1 MALAV
6 SGILLV
12 SMVRE
17 KSTFADVSPV
27 GCTGSGLGISLFSNS
42 MLAHI
47 GDVLSFSVDVFNG
60 TNGGSIVCDAT
71 DIQASIVTPDGITHP
86 ITLLRTSLS
95 SGQID
100 SYPNVVTY
108 TARAQDATP
117 DGILRVTAS
126 DTGVIHQNIVDSQG
140 GSNQGLNVHV
150 LDDLHIAK
158 LVVNTSGGTAVASN
172 FSLHVKNA
180 STGLDVAG
188 SPAAGTSTPGT
199 IYSLVSGNYM
209 VSEDATSSYMSSVSG
224 DCNASGT
231 VSLAVGDSKTCTITN
246 TDVPPILHVVKLV
259 VNTSGGTATST
270 DFTLHVKSG
279 GVDASGSPAAGTS
292 TPGTLYTLRAGTFV
306 VSEDATS
313 SYTQSLSGDC
323 NASGTV
329 SLSVGNTKTCTITN
343 TDIPP
348 VLHVVKLV
356 VNTSGGTAVASNFS
370 LHVKNASSGI
380 DVSGSPAA
388 GTPTPGTLYMLKAG
402 AFVVSEDATSS
413 YTQILSGDCN
423 ASGTVTLAVGDS
435 KTCTITNTDIPPP
448 PASVVTVPGG
458 GNNGSN
464 GGGGNNGGNVSVATG
479 GTVVPVIGIVLIPD
493 PLALPGGS
501 GLITYNYT
509 VRNVGGQEPLVNITV
524 TDNTCSPVTL
534 LSGDSNNNGKLDPGE
549 TWKYSCTTTLSQTT
563 TNTATATG
571 HSNDGSNQTA
581 TASVTATVVIGG
593 GSSGGGVGTGGG
605 NVNGLTAVGSA
616 SLTALGSAPGLPN
629 TGPAPNAIV
638 PLFPSTGFP
647 PKDDG
652 TPWNTAAPAS
662 VMLMIVS
669 TSLAIATRK
678 RKIKV

>member
-1 MALAV
+1 
-6 SGILLV
+6 
-12 SMVRE
+12 
-17 KSTFADVSPV
+17 
-27 GCTGSGLGISLFSNS
+27 
-42 MLAHI
+42 
-47 GDVLSFSVDVFNG
+47 
-60 TNGGSIVCDAT
+60 
-71 DIQASIVTPDGITHP
+71 
-86 ITLLRTSLS
+86 
-95 SGQID
+95 
-100 SYPNVVTY
+100 VVTS

-150 LDDLHIAK
+150 LDDLHVAK

-172 FSLHVKNA
+172 FSLHVRNA
-180 STGLDVAG
+180 STGLDVSG

-231 VSLAVGDSKTCTITN
+231 VSLAVADNKTCTITN
-246 TDVPPILHVVKLV
+246 TDIPPVLHVVMLV
-259 VNTSGGTATST
+259 VNTSGGTATSN

-279 GVDASGSPAAGTS
+279 GVDVSGSPAAGTS

-329 SLSVGNTKTCTITN
+329 SL
-343 TDIPP
+343 
-348 VLHVVKLV
+348 
-356 VNTSGGTAVASNFS
+356 
-370 LHVKNASSGI
+370 
-380 DVSGSPAA
+380 
-388 GTPTPGTLYMLKAG
+388 
-402 AFVVSEDATSS
+402 
-413 YTQILSGDCN
+413 
-423 ASGTVTLAVGDS
+423 AVGDN

-563 TNTATATG
+563 TNTATAAG

-629 TGPAPNAIV
+629 TGPAPRAIV